1 MKFWPRNVLE
11 LISNEED
18 KAFLI
23 SMMTD
28 RKASMAGKDT
38 KLKKQ
43 QEKKQNRKKEEA
55 KRLKRWEDKRAVT
68 SSVTFSDSTST
79 DGSAGDSL
87 SEEESFMPQSSSDRK
102 HKRSVK
108 TGVQVHIPQDIL
120 KSSAVVQALVRNKV
134 SSTAISAVMHEIITV
149 AEGDPSKLS
158 LSYTTTERYKL
169 ETIQKISEKIAENWV
184 PPSIANIHWDGKLVD
199 TADKTNKVERLP
211 ILLSGIG
218 GIKLLG
224 VPAIPYK
231 LSSAGEKIAQA
242 SLELI
247 KIWDCAKS
255 LRGMVFD
262 TTSSNTGAQ
271 TAASVSL
278 QNALSKPLLWFACRH
293 HIGEIILTHVWA
305 VLNIETSKSPE
316 ISLFQRFQK
325 IFPTISIADKN
336 FDIFD
341 RTQNVSKNEEI
352 IALSNSYLAQPTSR
366 DDYKELVQLTL
377 LYEKFNFP
385 HSSLEN
391 SRNTVPNQRNRNQA
405 GSSWHFNMQ

>member
-1 MKFWPRNVLE
+1 
-11 LISNEED
+11 
-18 KAFLI
+18 
-23 SMMTD
+23 
-28 RKASMAGKDT
+28 
-38 KLKKQ
+38 
-43 QEKKQNRKKEEA
+43 
-55 KRLKRWEDKRAVT
+55 
-68 SSVTFSDSTST
+68 
-79 DGSAGDSL
+79 
-87 SEEESFMPQSSSDRK
+87 MPQSSSDRK

-108 TGVQVHIPQDIL
+108 TGVQVHIPPDIL
-120 KSSAVVQALVRNKV
+120 KSPAVVQALVRNKV

-199 TADKTNKVERLP
+199 TADKTNKVERSP

-231 LSSAGEKIAQA
+231 SSSAGEKITQA

-271 TAASVSL
+271 TAACVSL

-325 IFPTISIADKN
+325 FFPAISIADKN

-352 IALSNSYLAQPTSR
+352 IALCNSYLAQPTSR

-377 LYEKFNFP
+377 LYLGDAETKATFTAFSRPGALHKARWMAKLLYAIKMDLLGSTICDN
-385 HSSLEN
+385 LEGIYVLN
-391 SRNTVPNQRNRNQA
+391 KTT
-405 GSSWHFNMQ
+405 

>member
-1 MKFWPRNVLE
+1 M
-11 LISNEED
+11 
-18 KAFLI
+18 
-23 SMMTD
+23 
-28 RKASMAGKDT
+28 
-38 KLKKQ
+38 
-43 QEKKQNRKKEEA
+43 
-55 KRLKRWEDKRAVT
+55 
-68 SSVTFSDSTST
+68 
-79 DGSAGDSL
+79 
-87 SEEESFMPQSSSDRK
+87 
-102 HKRSVK
+102 
-108 TGVQVHIPQDIL
+108 
-120 KSSAVVQALVRNKV
+120 
-134 SSTAISAVMHEIITV
+134 
-149 AEGDPSKLS
+149 
-158 LSYTTTERYKL
+158 
-169 ETIQKISEKIAENWV
+169 
-184 PPSIANIHWDGKLVD
+184 D

-231 LSSAGEKIAQA
+231 SSSAGEKIAQA

-271 TAASVSL
+271 TAACVSL

-325 IFPTISIADKN
+325 SFPTISIADKN

-352 IALSNSYLAQPTSR
+352 IALCNSYLAQPTSR

-385 HSSLEN
+385 HSSVEN

-405 GSSWHFNMQ
+405 GSSWHFSMQ

>member
-28 RKASMAGKDT
+28 RKASMAGKDS

-68 SSVTFSDSTST
+68 SVTFSDSTST

-108 TGVQVHIPQDIL
+108 TGVQVHIPPDIL
-120 KSSAVVQALVRNKV
+120 KSPAVVQALVRNKV

-199 TADKTNKVERLP
+199 TANKTNKVERLP

-231 LSSAGEKIAQA
+231 SSSAGEKIAQA
-242 SLELI
+242 SLKLI
-247 KIWDCAKS
+247 KIQDCAKS

-271 TAASVSL
+271 TAACVSL

-316 ISLFQRFQK
+316 ISLFQRF
-325 IFPTISIADKN
+325 
-336 FDIFD
+336 
-341 RTQNVSKNEEI
+341 
-352 IALSNSYLAQPTSR
+352 
-366 DDYKELVQLTL
+366 
-377 LYEKFNFP
+377 
-385 HSSLEN
+385 
-391 SRNTVPNQRNRNQA
+391 
-405 GSSWHFNMQ
+405 